1 MYFETFFSGAIS
13 FLKNTTLNFVQYVVV
28 EYVEP
33 PRQPYRSQHSSDCL
47 HWKPLHC
54 ENKTNITTLP
64 SFFFIPHEKLK
75 KLSRYIL
82 EYYSL

>member
-33 PRQPYRSQHSSDCL
+33 PRQPYRSQHSSD
-47 HWKPLHC
+47 
-54 ENKTNITTLP
+54 
-64 SFFFIPHEKLK
+64 
-75 KLSRYIL
+75 
-82 EYYSL
+82 